1 MLEIMQ
7 QEAGA
12 VLGALAILG
21 GLLGGGSLLAK
32 LTENRKSNKSTST

>member
-1 MLEIMQ
+1 MLELIQ

-21 GLLGGGSLLAK
+21 GLLGGIKLLELLAK
-32 LTENRKSNKSTST
+32 RGERRTSH